1 MKLCPK
7 CNHSP
12 WPFVMILFI
21 ATVTGFL
28 TWLVLELSVPEVGP
42 RVGAAALV
50 FLAVGGTLL
59 HYVLDCLK
67 RHCRHDHRHLK
78 SARAAAPVTT
88 HHAKNGARHMANRA
102 G

>member
-12 WPFVMILFI
+12 WPFVMVFFI
-21 ATVTGFL
+21 ASVTGFV
-28 TWLVLELSVPEVGP
+28 TWLVVGLSVEDMLQRTVA
-42 RVGAAALV
+42 GALA

-67 RHCRHDHRHLK
+67 RHCRHDHRHKGPTNLK
-78 SARAAAPVTT
+78 VPRAGNAAIRNDARA
-88 HHAKNGARHMANRA
+88 
-102 G
+102 